1 MQNYHPGRPQLFHK
15 SPEMIVFCH
24 KWLHQFDQEENNYK
38 IKIVRRACVFCDRV
52 KYCSL
57 ERFLCPQMIPASL
70 PSIYNCSIKIITL
83 LPIGWIL
90 FHRSYRIKFY
100 HFTVVSFVSHVFP
113 VIFPLW
119 NICASFK
126 AGNGQMWTN
135 LPRLGLSDKND
146 FFLRR
151 SLNCELKMAVFRGK
165 VLAAQFVNAF
175 TWQFIRDT
183 PATDTGGQKHGNILT
198 TAKYLRISK
207 TI

>member
-1 MQNYHPGRPQLFHK
+1 MFQWQGQ
-15 SPEMIVFCH
+15 
-24 KWLHQFDQEENNYK
+24 
-38 IKIVRRACVFCDRV
+38 

-57 ERFLCPQMIPASL
+57 EIASATLPTAL
-70 PSIYNCSIKIITL
+70 PSIYHHCSIKIITL

-175 TWQFIRDT
+175 TWQFLRGT
-183 PATDTGGQKHGNILT
+183 PALDNTSRQKRRNFLGKT
-198 TAKYLRISK
+198 TKGISDRK
-207 TI
+207 